1 MWFNQSAQLCTPTW
15 TSARWL
21 AGLGFAVMALLTMTA
36 CRSPGGGHASVVISG
51 ASFDNIRA
59 ATAAVFNA
67 AGYSLT
73 TSSASEMTFQ
83 KLGGRGQEILYG
95 SWESK
100 GVMDR
105 VRVRFEPGANNDYQ
119 LIATAYS
126 VRDAGDRVFEDE
138 NRKVLLSAGS
148 YRKLLNDVK
157 KRVAEVPAAVPAPK
171 P

>member
-1 MWFNQSAQLCTPTW
+1 MSCTEFSRFWISAPVCLRQLG
-15 TSARWL
+15 SVL
-21 AGLGFAVMALLTMTA
+21 FAASALLGLTA

-51 ASFDNIRA
+51 QSIDKIRIT
-59 ATAAVFNA
+59 TAAVFNE
-67 AGYSLT
+67 AGYALT
-73 TSSASEMTFQ
+73 TSTASEMTFQ

-105 VRVRFEPGANNDYQ
+105 VRVRFEPGANSDYQ

-126 VRDAGDRVFEDE
+126 VRDAGDSVFEEE
-138 NRKVLLSAGS
+138 NRKLVLSAGS
-148 YRKLLNDVK
+148 YRKLLNEVK
-157 KRVAEVPAAVPAPK
+157 KQVEQGSPAAPAPK